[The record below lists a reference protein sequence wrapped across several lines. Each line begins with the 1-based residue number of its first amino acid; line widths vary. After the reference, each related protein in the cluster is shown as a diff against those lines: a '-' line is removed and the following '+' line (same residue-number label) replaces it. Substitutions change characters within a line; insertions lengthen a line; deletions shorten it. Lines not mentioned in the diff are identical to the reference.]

1 MKEKAILALHVGE
14 LGWEILRFAPHV
26 LYHKKHNPT
35 HKLII
40 CTRQDRFDLYGNQA
54 HILEPLEIN
63 GDGDIYKGDCFRL
76 SNYPHN
82 QYITLCNRFKNKYSD
97 QFEISKTIFPKVDK
111 INFQKKDQFNHRKM
125 VYNFTPR
132 PENYELVNTW
142 IPRDNPIIVIA
153 PRFREGFARNW
164 PHWKELYE
172 LIYNDLSLGNNYS
185 FVLCGKS
192 PEYVPDPENRFYD
205 INGFP
210 LSENT
215 SLIGI
220 TIAILERA
228 VLTVGSQSGIPNLS
242 NLVGTPTFQWG
253 HEQWQHQKTYNVKNT
268 PTTFIKVGN
277 NKSNYSALKAKTV
290 FKEMKRLLKKRGDS
304 K

>member
-26 LYHKKHNPT
+26 LYLKNRHPEC
-35 HKLII
+35 KLII
-40 CTRQDRFDLYGNQA
+40 CTRQDRFDLYGNKA
-54 HILEPLEIN
+54 HILEPLLID
-63 GDGDIYKGDCFRL
+63 GDGDKYKGDCFRL
-76 SNYPHN
+76 SRFPEE
-82 QYITLCNRFKNKYSD
+82 QYQILCNKFKNKYSD
-97 QFEISKTIFPKVDK
+97 EYDIIKTVFPKVDK
-111 INFQKKDQFNHRKM
+111 INFQKKDQFNHNKM
-125 VYNFTPR
+125 IYEFEPR
-132 PENYELVNTW
+132 PENYDLVNTW
-142 IPRDNPIIVIA
+142 IHDDNPIVVIA
-153 PRFREGFARNW
+153 PRYREKFARNW
-164 PHWKELYE
+164 PYWKDLYE
-172 LIYNDLSLGNNYS
+172 LIYNDLALINTTT

-192 PEYVPDPENRFYD
+192 PEYIPDPFNRFFD

-210 LSENT
+210 LDENT

-220 TIAILERA
+220 TIAILKRA
-228 VLTVGSQSGIPNLS
+228 ILTVGSQSGIPNLS

-268 PTTFIKVGN
+268 PTTFIKVGD

-290 FKEMKRLLKKRGDS
+290 YKEIKRLLKKEMM